1 MLLDIGDIP
10 LLRLYNIW
18 NNLRRDM
25 LSDMQLRMKS
35 NLLTCSILKELDF
48 VITPID
54 FSIFNTPKFRVAAI
68 SSIETRTV
76 YTLYMTQ
83 YKVGTIYVETSDGCT
98 QMDMR
103 NSNLYHSYN
112 LELCTTYID
121 DLLDILKPYLKPE
134 ENTIEFKQKLYA
146 KAKEVFGEDYD
157 TIVGLD
163 KLYNQIGKLIKTD
176 EKLKKL
182 TEKGHQT

>member
-18 NNLRRDM
+18 NNLRKDM
-25 LSDMQLRMKS
+25 LSDTQLAMKS

-54 FSIFNTPKFRVAAI
+54 FSVFNAPKFRVAAI
-68 SSIETRTV
+68 SSKTV
-76 YTLYMTQ
+76 YTLYVTQ
-83 YKVGTIYVETSDGCT
+83 YKVGTIYVDTNDGCT
-98 QMDMR
+98 QMDMKD
-103 NSNLYHSYN
+103 SNLYHSYN
-112 LELCTTYID
+112 LELCTIYID

-134 ENTIEFKQKLYA
+134 EKTIEFKQKLYD

-163 KLYNQIGKLIKTD
+163 KLYNQIEKLIKTD

-182 TEKGHQT
+182 TEKGH

>member
-1 MLLDIGDIP
+1 
-10 LLRLYNIW
+10 
-18 NNLRRDM
+18 
-25 LSDMQLRMKS
+25 MK
-35 NLLTCSILKELDF
+35 
-48 VITPID
+48 
-54 FSIFNTPKFRVAAI
+54 
-68 SSIETRTV
+68 
-76 YTLYMTQ
+76 
-83 YKVGTIYVETSDGCT
+83 
-98 QMDMR
+98 

-121 DLLDILKPYLKPE
+121 DLLDVLKSYLKPE
-134 ENTIEFKQKLYA
+134 EKTIEFKQKLYA

-182 TEKGHQT
+182 TEKGH